1 MGQWAEWMESYV
13 AFKISYYILTAATGF
28 LKLINEHNSLPGA
41 MLQFISPLGGIGPP
55 IPIIL

>member
-1 MGQWAEWMESYV
+1 MGQWAEWMESHV
-13 AFKISYYILTAATGF
+13 VFKISYFILTAATGF

-41 MLQFISPLGGIGPP
+41 MLRFIPPLGGSSPP